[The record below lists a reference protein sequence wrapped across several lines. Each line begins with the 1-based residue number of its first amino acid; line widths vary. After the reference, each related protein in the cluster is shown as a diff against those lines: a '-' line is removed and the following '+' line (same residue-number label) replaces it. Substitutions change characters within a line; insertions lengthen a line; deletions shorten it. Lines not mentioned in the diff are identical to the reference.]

1 MALDTAKL
9 LEPLPGENPCGSDV
23 DAEGKL
29 AALELTAA
37 GKPETQ
43 WSPAVPPDWNQ
54 VRRECEEVFR
64 TGKHLR
70 VAVVSAAALLQTEG
84 FPGFV
89 RGLELVDG
97 LLSRYWTTLYPV
109 LDASDRNNPIDRT
122 LTIGGLTAP
131 VGTLGDTLQV
141 LLSLRRTTLLD
152 VPRVGKVNA
161 AMLLAARGQAPALPD
176 QPAMD
181 GAMADAALRGATAEK
196 VSGVLQALEKA
207 SNLVAS
213 IGQTFSTQAPDFIG
227 PDFSALERELQ
238 NYRDLLAPFG
248 GGEGASVAAAKSDG
262 SPVALAAGTVAPAA
276 GQGIGAI
283 NTPDQV
289 IRALDEI
296 CRYYEVHQP
305 ASPLPLLIQR
315 VRRLA
320 KADFLTIVEDLAPD
334 AVSQFKTA
342 TGFKEQ
348 PPA

>member
-9 LEPLPGENPCGSDV
+9 LEPLPGDNPCGSDV

-29 AALELTAA
+29 AALEIAAA

-70 VAVVSAAALLQTEG
+70 VAVISTAALLHTEG
-84 FPGFV
+84 LGGFV

-97 LLSRYWTTLYPV
+97 LLSRYWSTLFPV

-131 VGTLGDTLQV
+131 VGTLGDTLQI
-141 LLSLRRTTLLD
+141 LLNLRRAALLD

-176 QPAMD
+176 VPAMD
-181 GAMADAALRGATAEK
+181 GAMADAALRGATTEK
-196 VSGVLQALEKA
+196 VAGVLQVLEKA

-213 IGQTFSTQAPDFIG
+213 ISRTFSEQAPDFLG

-238 NYRDLLAPFG
+238 SYRDLLAPFG
-248 GGEGASVAAAKSDG
+248 GGSAAASG
-262 SPVALAAGTVAPAA
+262 AASADHSAAASSAAPAA
-276 GQGIGAI
+276 AGGQGIGAI

-348 PPA
+348 PPV

>member
-1 MALDTAKL
+1 MSLETAKL
-9 LEPLPGENPCGSDV
+9 LEPLPGENPCGGDV

-43 WSPAVPPDWNQ
+43 WSAAVPPDWNQ
-54 VRRECEEVFR
+54 VRRDCEDAFR

-70 VAVVSAAALLQTEG
+70 VAVISTAALLQTEG
-84 FPGFV
+84 LAGFV
-89 RGLELVDG
+89 RGLELIDG

-131 VGTLGDTLQV
+131 VGTMGDTLQV
-141 LLSLRRTTLLD
+141 LLSLRRTPLLD

-181 GAMADAALRGATAEK
+181 GAMADAALRGATVEK
-196 VSGVLQALEKA
+196 VAGVMQVLEKA
-207 SNLVAS
+207 GDLVAS
-213 IGQTFSTQAPDFIG
+213 ISRTFSEQAPDFLG
-227 PDFSALERELQ
+227 PDFSALERELRG
-238 NYRDLLAPFG
+238 YRDLLAPFG
-248 GGEGASVAAAKSDG
+248 GGVALEPASRGAEASAAAG
-262 SPVALAAGTVAPAA
+262 APVSIAAS
-276 GQGIGAI
+276 GQGIGTI

-342 TGFKEQ
+342 TGFKEP